1 MGMISFTESDGNGM
15 NITVLY
21 RKDKWGVLNPI
32 CELIEV
38 DKEWHIDTD
47 SELFI
52 VENPQGDKHEYLN
65 TMFGI
70 GESPI
75 DRDKSIMSF
84 KSGFLNF
91 DVKSPQPARG
101 GTDVA
106 EVRLRMAESLKQ
118 AVGYIEQ
125 GQIRLGPEVR
135 SPLGC
140 G

>member
-21 RKDKWGVLNPI
+21 RKDKWGAFNPI

-38 DKEWHIDTD
+38 DKEWHIDTE

-52 VENPQGDKHEYLN
+52 IENPQGDKHEYLN

-84 KSGFLNF
+84 RSGFLNF
-91 DVKSPQPARG
+91 DVK
-101 GTDVA
+101 
-106 EVRLRMAESLKQ
+106 EV
-118 AVGYIEQ
+118 
-125 GQIRLGPEVR
+125 IRDDD
-135 SPLGC
+135 
-140 G
+140 